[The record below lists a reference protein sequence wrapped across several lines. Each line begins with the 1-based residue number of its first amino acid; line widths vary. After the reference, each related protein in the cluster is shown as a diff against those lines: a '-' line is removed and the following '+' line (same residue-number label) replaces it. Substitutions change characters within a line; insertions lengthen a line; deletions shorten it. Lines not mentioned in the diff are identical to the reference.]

1 MSGTGMI
8 VVLFIFVLYIG
19 LIALMISSMWKI
31 FAKANQPGWAAIVP
45 LYNAIIY
52 FRIIQRPKWWLALYI
67 GGMLLYMIIASVV
80 IWFVQSSSSI
90 STPSLGIILSI
101 NALILICVGIISIL
115 DTHRLSKAFGKG
127 IGFTLGLLFL
137 SFIFLP
143 ILAFGDAQYQYG
155 DLQNSIDTGALDSN
169 L

>member
-8 VVLFIFVLYIG
+8 AALFIFVLYIG

-45 LYNAIIY
+45 IYNAIIC
-52 FRIIQRPKWWLALYI
+52 FRIIRRPKWWI
-67 GGMLLYMIIASVV
+67 LLYLAFSLIYIIITAIIFVV
-80 IWFVQSSSSI
+80 VLSDGMGSD
-90 STPSLGIILSI
+90 SLGYILGLNNI
-101 NALILICVGIISIL
+101 FLLGLFIISIL